1 MEFIFIRLKEQQW
14 AQNLQLFGNDLV
26 VAYEEV
32 KMFALLPQQYPQD
45 FVGFFMRNYFRFLDD
60 VFHKL
65 LDNFDILTLNLFIA

>member
-32 KMFALLPQQYPQD
+32 KMFALLPQ
-45 FVGFFMRNYFRFLDD
+45 
-60 VFHKL
+60 
-65 LDNFDILTLNLFIA
+65 